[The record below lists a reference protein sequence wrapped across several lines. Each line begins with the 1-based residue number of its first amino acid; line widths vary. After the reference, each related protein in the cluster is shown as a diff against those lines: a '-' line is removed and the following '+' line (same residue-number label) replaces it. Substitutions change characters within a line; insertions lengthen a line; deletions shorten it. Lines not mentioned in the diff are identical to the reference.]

1 LEFIPSQIIN
11 FANFF
16 PSPAADLT
24 EKAGTKA
31 TKSDM
36 TQAPGAGSCLSLTVE
51 SKKVTMN
58 RSLPPPHRR
67 AMTQKQRE
75 AVVDLLL
82 LGMFADGSLKASQDQ
97 KLLAVISQIGWQSY
111 QTLDLYLQSAIAK
124 AREASETDEGTQFRL
139 RKIGESLETQE
150 LRQRALDYL
159 AEFLDL
165 DGKARPEAGFF
176 QLAKTSVGG
185 S

>member
-1 LEFIPSQIIN
+1 
-11 FANFF
+11 
-16 PSPAADLT
+16 
-24 EKAGTKA
+24 
-31 TKSDM
+31 
-36 TQAPGAGSCLSLTVE
+36 
-51 SKKVTMN
+51 
-58 RSLPPPHRR
+58 
-67 AMTQKQRE
+67 MTQKQRE

>member
-16 PSPAADLT
+16 SSAAADLT
-24 EKAGTKA
+24 EKAGRKA

-36 TQAPGAGSCLSLTVE
+36 TQAPGVGCFLSFIVDP
-51 SKKVTMN
+51 KKVTTN
-58 RSLPPPHRR
+58 RGPPLHRR
-67 AMTQKQRE
+67 TMTQKQRE

-97 KLLAVISQIGWQSY
+97 KLLSVISQIGWQSY

-124 AREASETDEGTQFRL
+124 ARDASETEEGTRFRL

-159 AEFLDL
+159 ADFLAL
-165 DGKARPEAGFF
+165 DGKAGTEAGFF
-176 QLAKTSVGG
+176 QLAKANVGG